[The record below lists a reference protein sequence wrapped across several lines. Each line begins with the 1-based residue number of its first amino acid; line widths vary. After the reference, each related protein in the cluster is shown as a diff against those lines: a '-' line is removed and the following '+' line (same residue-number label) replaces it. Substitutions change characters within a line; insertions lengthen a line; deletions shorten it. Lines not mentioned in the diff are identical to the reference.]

1 MSEKKTVFLV
11 DDEAELRKA
20 LNRLLTAEGFVVV
33 EFGSAESFLAESDQL
48 GPGCVLLDIAMPGM
62 DGLEAHRQMVER
74 GSTLPVIFLTAQG
87 GIPESVRAM
96 KAGAVDFLAKPVKRQ
111 DLLRAVDEAF
121 EQARLRAQHDE
132 QRQQILDRL
141 ARLTPRER
149 QVFEHVISGRLNKVI
164 ADRLGTSE
172 QTIKVH
178 RMRVMEKLEADT
190 LVHLVRL
197 AQLAGIPP
205 AP

>member
-1 MSEKKTVFLV
+1 MV
-11 DDEAELRKA
+11 DDEADLRKA
-20 LNRLLTAEGFVVV
+20 LSRLLTAEGFEVV
-33 EFGSAESFLAESDQL
+33 EFASAEAFLTDLAGL
-48 GPGCVLLDIAMPGM
+48 RRGCVLLDIAMPGI

-74 GSTLPVIFLTAQG
+74 DSPLQVIFLTAQG
-87 GIPESVRAM
+87 GIPESVRAI

-111 DLLRAVDEAF
+111 DLLRAVGEAF
-121 EQARLRAQHDE
+121 ERARVREEEDQ

-149 QVFEHVISGRLNKVI
+149 QVFEQVISGRLNKVI

-178 RMRVMEKLEADT
+178 RMRVMEKLEAKT

-197 AQLAGIPP
+197 AAQAGIPP